1 MSALATIA
9 LGALAEQAGVDAAT
23 IRDYERL
30 GLIDKPRRAAG
41 GLQLYRVDDVA
52 RVTFIRRTQE
62 LGFSMPA
69 IRELLDMTDKSSS
82 TCGDVHDVAQR
93 HLLDIRRRRD
103 DLARLEAMLA
113 PLVSA
118 CSRKGSVDLC
128 PIVSALSH
136 QA

>member
-1 MSALATIA
+1 M
-9 LGALAEQAGVDAAT
+9 
-23 IRDYERL
+23 
-30 GLIDKPRRAAG
+30 
-41 GLQLYRVDDVA
+41 
-52 RVTFIRRTQE
+52 TFIQRTQE

-118 CSRKGSVDLC
+118 CSRQGSVDLC
-128 PIVSALSH
+128 PIVSALSR

>member
-9 LGALAEQAGVDAAT
+9 LGALADQAGVDAAT
-23 IRDYERL
+23 IRAYERL
-30 GLIDKPRRAAG
+30 GLIHKPRRAAG

-52 RVTFIRRTQE
+52 RVTFIQRTQE
-62 LGFSMPA
+62 LGFSMQA

-103 DLARLEAMLA
+103 DLARLEAMLE

-118 CSRKGSVDLC
+118 CPRKGGIDLC
-128 PIVSALSH
+128 PILSNLSRP
-136 QA
+136 A